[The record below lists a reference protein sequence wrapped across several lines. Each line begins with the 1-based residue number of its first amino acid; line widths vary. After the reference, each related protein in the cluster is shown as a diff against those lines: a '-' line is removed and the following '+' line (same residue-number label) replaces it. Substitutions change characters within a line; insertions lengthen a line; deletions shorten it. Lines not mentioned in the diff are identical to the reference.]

1 MPAERFEPSD
11 QTASLEGQEIHYVDW
26 GNEQNPPLV
35 VLHGISSQAR
45 YWDGF
50 AAKMRDAFH
59 VICVDQRGHG
69 ESAWSD
75 DYRIEAMAGDLLS
88 LADALRLATFTLVG
102 HSMGGIVSMW
112 FAAHHPERLDNLV
125 VVDADFDFRRA
136 AQVLFQENS
145 VTAALEQDTF
155 ENEDAMLDHYQTM
168 MPGIDVRL
176 VRKPLMY
183 NFRTLE
189 DGRVAYRFDPAVK
202 TALMRRLEANPGEI
216 AAYQRELSAGVGSVT
231 CPVLI
236 LRGEKSDILSPE
248 GASETAG
255 AFADGKLVVIPE
267 ATHMIPSDN
276 PVAFRTAI
284 REFLGV

>member
-1 MPAERFEPSD
+1 MPAERIEPSD
-11 QTASLEGQEIHYVDW
+11 RKITVDGLDLHYVDW
-26 GNEQNPPLV
+26 GNEQHPPLV

-69 ESAWSD
+69 ESGWSD
-75 DYRIEAMAGDLLS
+75 DYRIEAMANDLLS
-88 LADALRLATFTLVG
+88 VADALGLAKFTLVG

-112 FAAHHPERLDNLV
+112 FAAHHPERLANLV
-125 VVDADFDFRRA
+125 VVDADFDFGRA

-155 ENEDAMLDHYQTM
+155 DNEEAMLAHYQAL

-176 VRKPLMY
+176 VRKPLMH
-183 NFRTLE
+183 NFRTLD
-189 DGRVAYRFDPAVK
+189 DGRVTYRFDPAVK
-202 TALMRRLEANPGEI
+202 TALMRRLEAAPNEI
-216 AAYQRELSAGVGSVT
+216 SVYQRELSSKVGSVT

-236 LRGEKSDILSPE
+236 LRGELSDILSPE
-248 GASETAG
+248 GATQTAA
-255 AFADGKLVVIPE
+255 AFMDGRLVVIPG